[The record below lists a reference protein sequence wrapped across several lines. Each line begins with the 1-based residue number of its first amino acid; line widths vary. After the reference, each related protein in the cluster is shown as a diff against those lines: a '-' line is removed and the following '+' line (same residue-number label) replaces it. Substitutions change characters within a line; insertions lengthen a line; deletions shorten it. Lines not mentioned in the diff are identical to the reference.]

1 MVLANGKKKKK
12 NKLLTLKKYI
22 ANGYKEKM
30 SGGFKIYKKSSF

>member
-1 MVLANGKKKKK
+1 MVLANGNKKI

-30 SGGFKIYKKSSF
+30 SDGFKIYKKSSF